1 MTDIIYQSIGYLA
14 TVFLGISL
22 MTKNSVRFR
31 WINGAGC
38 LAFVIYGFLIGAVPV
53 LISNLLLLVINIY
66 YLVGLYKTEDYF
78 DLIEFKGDEKLVQKF
93 MSFYEKDIKTY
104 FPDYVPS
111 QAENRVRFVIL
122 RNLVIANIF
131 VAEMKEDGV
140 AEVLLNFT
148 IPQYRDY
155 KVGKFLLNSKK
166 DYLIEKGIQELHY
179 AKVTH
184 KGHAKFLRVIGFS
197 KKGEEYS
204 KLLQSNK
211 S

>member
-1 MTDIIYQSIGYLA
+1 MTDIISQAIGYLA

-22 MTKNSVRFR
+22 MTKNSIRFR

-38 LAFVIYGFLIGAVPV
+38 LAFVVYGFLIGAVPV
-53 LISNLLLLVINIY
+53 LITNLLLLVINIY
-66 YLVGLYKTEDYF
+66 FLIKLYRSEDDF
-78 DLIEFKGDEKLVQKF
+78 DLIEFKGDEKLVEKF
-93 MSFYEKDIKTY
+93 MSFYAKGIQEY

-111 QAENRVRFVIL
+111 PDQNRVRFVIL

-131 VAEMKEDGV
+131 VAEIREGGV
-140 AEVLLNFT
+140 AEVLLNFS

-179 AKVTH
+179 EKVTH
-184 KGHAKFLRVIGFS
+184 KGHAKFLKVIGFS
-197 KKGEEYS
+197 QKGEEYS
-204 KLLQSNK
+204 KNIRAH
-211 S
+211 

>member
-38 LAFVIYGFLIGAVPV
+38 LAFVVYGFLIGAVPV

-66 YLVGLYKTEDYF
+66 YLIKLYRTEDYF
-78 DLIEFKGDEKLVQKF
+78 DLIEFKGNEQLVQKF
-93 MSFYEKDIKTY
+93 MSFYEKEIQTY

-111 QAENRVRFVIL
+111 QFENRIRFVIL

-131 VAEMKEDGV
+131 EAELKEDGV

-155 KVGKFLLNSKK
+155 KIGRFLINSKK
-166 DYLIEKGIQELHY
+166 DYLVENGIYELHY
-179 AKVTH
+179 KKVTH

-197 KKGEEYS
+197 QRGEEYF
-204 KLLQSNK
+204 KLI
-211 S
+211 

>member
-1 MTDIIYQSIGYLA
+1 MTDVIYESIGYLA

-22 MTKNSVRFR
+22 MTKNSIRFR

-66 YLVGLYKTEDYF
+66 YLVKLYQTEDYF
-78 DLIEFKGDEKLVQKF
+78 DLIEFKGDEKLVEKF
-93 MSFYEKDIKTY
+93 MSFYAKDIEEY
-104 FPDYVPS
+104 FPDYVAS
-111 QAENRVRFVIL
+111 QVQNRVRFVIL

-131 VAEMKEDGV
+131 VAEVQEGGV

-155 KVGKFLLNSKK
+155 KVGRFLLNSKSG
-166 DYLIEKGIQELHY
+166 YLIEKGIQELHY
-179 AKVTH
+179 EIVAH

-197 KKGEEYS
+197 QKGDEYFKDLRS
-204 KLLQSNK
+204 H
-211 S
+211 